1 MDAGTILLIICASAG
16 LGFVQEQRASTV
28 MESLRSRLALVCRI
42 RRGGRL
48 EQVAARELVAGD
60 VIELAA
66 GNRVPADGILLES
79 RDLLVDESSLTGES
93 FPVEKRPG
101 VVPAETP
108 LGARTNSV
116 FLGSSVRNGTAV
128 VLLVATGRATVFAEV
143 AARTG
148 ARDEETDFERGVRRF
163 GNLLLRVM
171 LGVVVV
177 VLLVNQA
184 LGRPVVE
191 SALFAAALAVG
202 LSPELL
208 PAIVSVSL
216 SRGAR
221 RLARNGVL
229 VRRFNAL
236 EDLGSID
243 TLCTD
248 KTGTLTTGSM
258 VVEGAFDPA
267 GAASAEVLHAAWLNA
282 AFETGIDNPIDVA
295 LCDRGRQAGFALDG
309 WTKLDE
315 IPYDFTRRRL
325 SVIVAQA
332 STPETCRLI
341 TKGAFAQVL
350 QVCSSVASEGG
361 TVPIDADWRTRLE
374 AYVHAQGERGVR
386 VLAVATG
393 TRANRARWS
402 AADESELVFAGF
414 LCFADPP
421 RADAVAIVQSLRTL
435 GVRVKIITGD
445 NRHVA
450 AHVAERVGLRPGAM
464 LTGDE
469 IAVMRDEALW
479 HRAPRTDVFAEVDPT
494 QKARIVRALQH
505 RGRAVGYL
513 GDGINDAPALHAA
526 DVGISVEG
534 AVDVARESA
543 DIVLMAPDLAL
554 LRRGVEE
561 GRRTFVNTLKYI
573 YITTSANF
581 GNMLSMALVTPFLP
595 FLPLTATL
603 ILLNN
608 FLSDLPALAISADRV
623 DDEAATRAP
632 RWDLAELRRF
642 MLVFGL
648 VSSCFDLLTFWLLRS
663 VFDADPVLFHSAWF
677 TLSLLTELAVL
688 IVLRTRRPCW
698 LSRPGTLLAAGTVG
712 VAALTLALPLLPASA
727 TVFGL
732 RPLPAPVLATVIGIV
747 AAYALTTEAVK
758 RVFFR
763 RHPSRGRRSSALGH
777 RAAKDRPGSSLV
789 GESPDGPVAGLAK
802 D

>member
-1 MDAGTILLIICASAG
+1 M
-16 LGFVQEQRASTV
+16 
-28 MESLRSRLALVCRI
+28 
-42 RRGGRL
+42 
-48 EQVAARELVAGD
+48 
-60 VIELAA
+60 
-66 GNRVPADGILLES
+66 
-79 RDLLVDESSLTGES
+79 
-93 FPVEKRPG
+93 
-101 VVPAETP
+101 
-108 LGARTNSV
+108 
-116 FLGSSVRNGTAV
+116 
-128 VLLVATGRATVFAEV
+128 
-143 AARTG
+143 
-148 ARDEETDFERGVRRF
+148 
-163 GNLLLRVM
+163 
-171 LGVVVV
+171 
-177 VLLVNQA
+177 
-184 LGRPVVE
+184 
-191 SALFAAALAVG
+191 
-202 LSPELL
+202 
-208 PAIVSVSL
+208 
-216 SRGAR
+216 
-221 RLARNGVL
+221 
-229 VRRFNAL
+229 
-236 EDLGSID
+236 
-243 TLCTD
+243 
-248 KTGTLTTGSM
+248 
-258 VVEGAFDPA
+258 
-267 GAASAEVLHAAWLNA
+267 
-282 AFETGIDNPIDVA
+282 
-295 LCDRGRQAGFALDG
+295 
-309 WTKLDE
+309 
-315 IPYDFTRRRL
+315 
-325 SVIVAQA
+325 
-332 STPETCRLI
+332 
-341 TKGAFAQVL
+341 
-350 QVCSSVASEGG
+350 
-361 TVPIDADWRTRLE
+361 
-374 AYVHAQGERGVR
+374 
-386 VLAVATG
+386 
-393 TRANRARWS
+393 
-402 AADESELVFAGF
+402 
-414 LCFADPP
+414 
-421 RADAVAIVQSLRTL
+421 
-435 GVRVKIITGD
+435 RVKIITGD

-663 VFDADPVLFHSAWF
+663 VFRDPVLFHSAWF

-712 VAALTLALPLLPASA
+712 CRGADAGTAAAAGERDGFRIAPASSA
-727 TVFGL
+727 CSCDGDRHRRGL
-732 RPLPAPVLATVIGIV
+732 CADHRSSQACLLSPPPLARPAQQRIG
-747 AAYALTTEAVK
+747 A
-758 RVFFR
+758 
-763 RHPSRGRRSSALGH
+763 SRGQGPAWILPRRG
-777 RAAKDRPGSSLV
+777 KP
-789 GESPDGPVAGLAK
+789 
-802 D
+802 

>member
-350 QVCSSVASEGG
+350 QV
-361 TVPIDADWRTRLE
+361 
-374 AYVHAQGERGVR
+374 
-386 VLAVATG
+386 
-393 TRANRARWS
+393 
-402 AADESELVFAGF
+402 
-414 LCFADPP
+414 
-421 RADAVAIVQSLRTL
+421 
-435 GVRVKIITGD
+435 
-445 NRHVA
+445 
-450 AHVAERVGLRPGAM
+450 
-464 LTGDE
+464 
-469 IAVMRDEALW
+469 
-479 HRAPRTDVFAEVDPT
+479 
-494 QKARIVRALQH
+494 
-505 RGRAVGYL
+505 
-513 GDGINDAPALHAA
+513 
-526 DVGISVEG
+526 
-534 AVDVARESA
+534 
-543 DIVLMAPDLAL
+543 
-554 LRRGVEE
+554 
-561 GRRTFVNTLKYI
+561 
-573 YITTSANF
+573 
-581 GNMLSMALVTPFLP
+581 
-595 FLPLTATL
+595 
-603 ILLNN
+603 
-608 FLSDLPALAISADRV
+608 
-623 DDEAATRAP
+623 
-632 RWDLAELRRF
+632 
-642 MLVFGL
+642 
-648 VSSCFDLLTFWLLRS
+648 
-663 VFDADPVLFHSAWF
+663 
-677 TLSLLTELAVL
+677 
-688 IVLRTRRPCW
+688 
-698 LSRPGTLLAAGTVG
+698 
-712 VAALTLALPLLPASA
+712 
-727 TVFGL
+727 
-732 RPLPAPVLATVIGIV
+732 
-747 AAYALTTEAVK
+747 
-758 RVFFR
+758 
-763 RHPSRGRRSSALGH
+763 
-777 RAAKDRPGSSLV
+777 
-789 GESPDGPVAGLAK
+789 
-802 D
+802 